1 MRNQKST
8 YTIITDNEKV
18 EVNLKAL
25 NTLLKESTIIISDQ
39 PQTIIK
45 LKSDIFIELQTTE
58 WIKYKIN
65 LRESN
70 LNNLLD

>member
-39 PQTIIK
+39 HQTIIK